1 MSKKKKE
8 LQINYLDLIPER
20 SAQLRWHTDI
30 RGRMVL
36 EIENKGAFNTIA
48 QKLFGKPRYT
58 KIHLDDNGTFI
69 WPLIDGRKTVED
81 IAALVKRRIWG
92 RRQSL
97 YIQGSLKYFQ
107 IMESLSFC
115 KFYQ

>member
-81 IAALVKRRIWG
+81 IAALVKDEFG
-92 RRQSL
+92 EKASL
-97 YIQGSLKYFQ
+97 YIQGSLNT
-107 IMESLSFC
+107 SR
-115 KFYQ
+115 

>member
-36 EIENKGAFNTIA
+36 EIENKGEGRAFIS
-48 QKLFGKPRYT
+48 KDR
-58 KIHLDDNGTFI
+58 
-69 WPLIDGRKTVED
+69 
-81 IAALVKRRIWG
+81 
-92 RRQSL
+92 
-97 YIQGSLKYFQ
+97 
-107 IMESLSFC
+107 
-115 KFYQ
+115 

>member
-20 SAQLRWHTDI
+20 STQLRWHTDI

-48 QKLFGKPRYT
+48 QKPREPQSPGACHET
-58 KIHLDDNGTFI
+58 AKA
-69 WPLIDGRKTVED
+69 PGRV
-81 IAALVKRRIWG
+81 
-92 RRQSL
+92 
-97 YIQGSLKYFQ
+97 
-107 IMESLSFC
+107 
-115 KFYQ
+115 

>member
-36 EIENKGAFNTIA
+36 EIENKGAFNIWMTMA
-48 QKLFGKPRYT
+48 
-58 KIHLDDNGTFI
+58 HLSGH
-69 WPLIDGRKTVED
+69 
-81 IAALVKRRIWG
+81 
-92 RRQSL
+92 S
-97 YIQGSLKYFQ
+97 
-107 IMESLSFC
+107 
-115 KFYQ
+115 